1 MSVIG
6 YTRQDTF
13 NIVDL
18 HFFPGF
24 VDEVLS
30 FVQPV
35 IWVDAAHLQS
45 DYRGMLYIASVL
57 SGNDDIYPLGFM
69 FATGNEN
76 KKNWTKMLRCLQQ
89 AFPIISETKKPFV
102 FVQIATKA

>member
-1 MSVIG
+1 MKNFQLIVPYLDKLRKSNPMSVIG

-45 DYRGMLYIASVL
+45 DYRGMLYIASLL
-57 SGNDDIYPLGFM
+57 SGNDDIY
-69 FATGNEN
+69 
-76 KKNWTKMLRCLQQ
+76 
-89 AFPIISETKKPFV
+89 I
-102 FVQIATKA
+102 